1 MSNIIDNQILSLM
14 MKMERVAESNQK
26 LADAIAAQTMAL
38 HALAASNEEI
48 VTVLAS
54 VAVDVDDGDGEGDG
68 GMAATSLDQRIP
80 ERPAATL

>member
-1 MSNIIDNQILSLM
+1 MSNITDNQILSLM

-54 VAVDVDDGDGEGDG
+54 VAVDVDDGEGDG

>member
-1 MSNIIDNQILSLM
+1 MSNITDNQILSLL

-54 VAVDVDDGDGEGDG
+54 VAVEDG
-68 GMAATSLDQRIP
+68 GEDGAVVATSLDQRIP